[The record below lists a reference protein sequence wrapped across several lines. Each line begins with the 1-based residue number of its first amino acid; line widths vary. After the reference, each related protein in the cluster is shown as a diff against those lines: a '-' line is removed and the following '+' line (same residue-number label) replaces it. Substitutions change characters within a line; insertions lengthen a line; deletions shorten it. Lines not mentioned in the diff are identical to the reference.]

1 MVVVVVVAA
10 AAVMVVMVTRKSH
23 EKYSLNFG
31 KFFFCHLFVLLTFLK
46 RFSSFFFFFFFFAFA
61 FAASKHFSYL
71 MFFSIIEFSELQY
84 LG

>member
-1 MVVVVVVAA
+1 MVVVVVAA
-10 AAVMVVMVTRKSH
+10 AAVMVTRKSH

-46 RFSSFFFFFFFFAFA
+46 QFSSFFFFAFALAFA